1 MSETEVLLV
10 SSGNGPGECR
20 KAVGHLLSWLSYR
33 AEQQGVDL
41 DVVTR
46 DGQHG
51 PASAVVIL
59 NGSGAGALARDIVGV
74 VLWRCQ
80 SELRPRH
87 RRKNWFVEVF
97 RLPAVPDNVQID
109 PETVEMQAIR
119 AGGPGGQHQNKTSSA
134 IRARWTNS
142 HGQIY
147 SVVVRDNRSQHQ
159 NRSLALGR
167 LAALIAAERAEAE
180 ASWRGETWALHGQLQ
195 RGEPRRTFEGKR
207 FKEV

>member
-74 VLWRCQ
+74 VLGAVKVSFVPATGAKTGLWKSSACQLYPTTCRSIQKLLRC
-80 SELRPRH
+80 RPSVR
-87 RRKNWFVEVF
+87 E
-97 RLPAVPDNVQID
+97 D
-109 PETVEMQAIR
+109 PEGSIKTKHQVRSER
-119 AGGPGGQHQNKTSSA
+119 AGPTHMGRSILSLCATTGLN
-134 IRARWTNS
+134 IRTGVWRW
-142 HGQIY
+142 G
-147 SVVVRDNRSQHQ
+147 
-159 NRSLALGR
+159 AL
-167 LAALIAAERAEAE
+167 
-180 ASWRGETWALHGQLQ
+180 
-195 RGEPRRTFEGKR
+195 PR
-207 FKEV
+207 